1 MELSKTRKRT
11 NTFRVGMTQYGFP
24 STLNQGKRVP
34 IVGDHDPQIENV
46 DMVTKAAPVQSS
58 IQALRK
64 ETREQGSSG
73 GGEGAASGSKEGSF
87 GGIARVYDGIMHT
100 ESQYR
105 RVPVEAR
112 VEAKRQKDKLW

>member
-87 GGIARVYDGIMHT
+87 GGIARVFDGIMHT